1 MKAMGSKK
9 AAAMPM
15 AKGAKKAMPMAKGSK
30 KPMMK
35 GGKKAC

>member
-1 MKAMGSKK
+1 MKAMSSKK
-9 AAAMPM
+9 AMAMPM

>member
-9 AAAMPM
+9 AMAMPM